1 MVWRVKRFFVTFAG
15 KKGRR
20 REPSYPDFAETT
32 DTGENVPMGMTVY
45 FLRHGQTAWNAEKR
59 MQGQTNVPLN
69 DVGRRQAREA
79 GGRLP
84 AIGVCLTSPLQ
95 RARETALLALGGEC
109 TPIRDEL
116 LLVEQGYGVAEGS
129 SQDAAYDDPQ
139 DPMYNYGHAPQD
151 YRPPEGG
158 ESFEALCLR
167 ARVFLS
173 RCLLPLERQY
183 DTVLVS
189 AHGALLCAIFREL
202 LGTPMG
208 ISGKTSCRMEACAL

>member
-15 KKGRR
+15 EKDRR

-95 RARETALLALGGEC
+95 RARETARPALGGEG

-158 ESFEALCLR
+158 EKLR
-167 ARVFLS
+167 GAVPACTRVFEQ
-173 RCLLPLERQY
+173 LPAATGG
-183 DTVLVS
+183 TV
-189 AHGALLCAIFREL
+189 
-202 LGTPMG
+202 
-208 ISGKTSCRMEACAL
+208 